1 MISPKIKQTE
11 ENSQFQV
18 FFRHRLILEGQ
29 TPVTLHQNLKPQDTF
44 FYQCKHTFFFMIF
57 TYIFFHLWNFDEQSK
72 TEKAIKIATSYAI
85 RSALFQSQK
94 NLHFRNF
101 QTSVR
106 KTYCQK

>member
-1 MISPKIKQTE
+1 MIFPKIKQTE

-18 FFRHRLILEGQ
+18 FFRQRLVLEGQ
-29 TPVTLHQNLKPQDTF
+29 TQVTLHQNLKPQDTF

-57 TYIFFHLWNFDEQSK
+57 TYVFFHLWNFDEQSK
-72 TEKAIKIATSYAI
+72 IEKAIKIATSYAKH
-85 RSALFQSQK
+85 SALFQSQK
-94 NLHFRNF
+94 NLRFRNF

>member
-1 MISPKIKQTE
+1 MIFPKIKQKE

-18 FFRHRLILEGQ
+18 FFRHRLIFEGQ

-72 TEKAIKIATSYAI
+72 TEKAIKIATSYAKH
-85 RSALFQSQK
+85 SALFQSQK
-94 NLHFRNF
+94 NLHFQNF
-101 QTSVR
+101 QTSAH
-106 KTYCQK
+106 KIYYQK